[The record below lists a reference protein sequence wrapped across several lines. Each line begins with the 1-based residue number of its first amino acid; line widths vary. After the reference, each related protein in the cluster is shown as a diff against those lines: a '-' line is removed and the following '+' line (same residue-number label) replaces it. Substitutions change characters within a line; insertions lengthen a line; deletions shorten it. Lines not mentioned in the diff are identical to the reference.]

1 MSEIGVRDRTEPWAW
16 LESTKDLQ
24 ETAFGYDYGILEDTA
39 ARAGY
44 LDWNVTAAGQE
55 LAEIREE
62 FSWKP
67 WATDQPF
74 VNRDRVRDEVI
85 DVMHFLGNILT
96 AIGVDDAEL
105 EEHYKAKQDR
115 NRARMAS
122 GTYSARKG
130 GLSEG
135 SDA

>member
-1 MSEIGVRDRTEPWAW
+1 MSEIGVRDRTEPWLW
-16 LESTKDLQ
+16 LQSTKDLQ
-24 ETAFGYDYGILEDTA
+24 ETAFGYAFPIIGPAYQA
-39 ARAGY
+39 PY

-55 LAEIREE
+55 LAEVREE

-85 DVMHFLGNILT
+85 DVMHFLGNILV
-96 AIGVDDAEL
+96 AIGVDDAEF